1 MYINNV
7 LYIYKTLNLYQY
19 IIIYINMNKKTLIEN
34 TNRSVLK
41 RRFSNIFVYFPHF
54 FFNTK
59 KKKRIEIKNGR
70 EKEIPESNLSIYS
83 SPCLSP

>member
-59 KKKRIEIKNGR
+59 KKKKDRD
-70 EKEIPESNLSIYS
+70 KEWKRKRNP
-83 SPCLSP
+83 